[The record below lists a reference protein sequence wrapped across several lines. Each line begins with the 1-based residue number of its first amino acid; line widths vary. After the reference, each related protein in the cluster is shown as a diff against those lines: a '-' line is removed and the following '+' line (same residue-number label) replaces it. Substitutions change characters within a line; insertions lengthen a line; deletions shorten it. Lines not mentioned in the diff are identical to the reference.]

1 MSEPQHPSSPSSGQ
15 PPGGSGDDPDILQ
28 SASRADHPLDDDLKR
43 SDRQA
48 RNGASGEEPGWE
60 RGALEKVLLATLKEQ
75 RAARRWRIFFRL
87 ATLSVFLLV
96 FFTLFEF
103 KTTAKTVSG
112 RHSAM
117 VTIDGEIAAGTSASA
132 EAINASLQAA
142 FEDAGS
148 AGVILKINSPG
159 GSPVQAGI
167 INDEIRRLREV
178 YPNKKLYVVVEEVCA
193 SGGYYIAAAAD
204 MIYVNKAS
212 IIGSIGVLM
221 DSFGFTGLMDKIG
234 VERRLY
240 TAGENKGMLDPFSPQ
255 SPVHREYAQQML
267 DEIHQQFIAVVREGR
282 GKRLADDP
290 QLFSGLFWSGARS
303 VELGLADGIG
313 TADYVARD
321 VIKAEEI
328 IDYTVKDNIAER
340 VAKRFGAA
348 VGSGAIKALMW
359 SDALRPLR

>member
-1 MSEPQHPSSPSSGQ
+1 MSEPHHPASGQSPS
-15 PPGGSGDDPDILQ
+15 DDPNTLRTT
-28 SASRADHPLDDDLKR
+28 AHADHPLDDDLKQ
-43 SDRQA
+43 SERQSRGQA
-48 RNGASGEEPGWE
+48 PGWE
-60 RGALEKVLLATLKEQ
+60 RGVLEKVLLATLKEQ

-87 ATLSVFLLV
+87 ATLGVFLLV

-103 KTTAKTVSG
+103 KTTTKAAAG
-112 RHSAM
+112 RHTAM
-117 VTIDGEIAAGTSASA
+117 VSIEGEIAAGTAASA

-178 YPNKKLYVVVEEVCA
+178 HPDKKLYVVVEEVCA

-221 DSFGFTGLMDKIG
+221 DGFGFTELMDKIG

-255 SPVHREYAQQML
+255 SPTHRQYAQQML

-282 GKRLADDP
+282 GKRLANDP

-313 TADYVARD
+313 TADFVARD
-321 VIKAEEI
+321 VIKAEDI
-328 IDYTVKDNIAER
+328 VDYTVKDNIAER

-348 VGSGAIKALMW
+348 IGDGAVKALVWASAMQ
-359 SDALRPLR
+359 PLR